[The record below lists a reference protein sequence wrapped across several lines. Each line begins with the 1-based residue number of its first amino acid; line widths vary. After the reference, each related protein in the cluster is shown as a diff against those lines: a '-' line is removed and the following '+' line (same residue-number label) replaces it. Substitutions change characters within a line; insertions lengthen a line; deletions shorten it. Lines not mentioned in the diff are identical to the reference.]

1 MCGIAKGYE
10 ERRWHWQGATGHV
23 QYRLSIYCIDT
34 HTHTHTNYTQTHPHK
49 HMRSTCAH
57 TPPHTQVSTSLLFLL
72 LHNGRCRVCLCKT
85 IHAECHLSKDSCY
98 KCMVQWELQT
108 ANGAVKVA
116 IVACNTLVFGN
127 SMHMLG
133 PLGQWN
139 PSQHRHFMAC
149 ECQTIDHDGMA
160 RDHLQVSEKRGT
172 PLSTLPWRL
181 ITNWFT
187 DCAWHCICM
196 YVYTITVA
204 KCLYHVQCQILKCSK
219 QL

>member
-1 MCGIAKGYE
+1 
-10 ERRWHWQGATGHV
+10 
-23 QYRLSIYCIDT
+23 
-34 HTHTHTNYTQTHPHK
+34 
-49 HMRSTCAH
+49 
-57 TPPHTQVSTSLLFLL
+57 
-72 LHNGRCRVCLCKT
+72 
-85 IHAECHLSKDSCY
+85 
-98 KCMVQWELQT
+98 MVQWELQT

-181 ITNWFT
+181 FTNWFT
-187 DCAWHCICM
+187 DCAWHCICV
-196 YVYTITVA
+196 YVYTITVPNACITYSA
-204 KCLYHVQCQILKCSK
+204 KSWSVASNCKLAASCLHVWLFRPIGAHQCSAPTNHSILQCHVPSWMGSGSIVYNYAW
-219 QL
+219 